1 MFNTTIADFSDAIAT
16 FVLTYWAILVI
27 GYLVVSFI
35 APVFTATRW
44 TLTRRKP

>member
-1 MFNTTIADFSDAIAT
+1 MADTILRFLIDHWP
-16 FVLTYWAILVI
+16 VVVI
-27 GYLVVSFI
+27 GYLTFAFI